1 VAVHRISKGLDI
13 PLAGE
18 PQQTI
23 EPARPVARVALC
35 GADYHGMRPTLLV
48 KEGDRVLRGQP
59 LFEDK
64 KNPGVLY
71 TAPAAGTVAAVNRGE
86 MRVFQSLVIDV
97 ADDDG
102 PDAQLAFSQYQP
114 RPVASLDAASVK
126 ALLVESGMWT
136 ALRAR
141 PFSRVPAPDS
151 SPHSIF
157 VTAIDT
163 RPHAPRVPVVLAGRD
178 ADFAAGLAALAKL
191 GARIFLCR
199 ATGSALP
206 GETTAGVQVEEFAG
220 PHPAGTVG
228 LHIHLLD
235 SVHEHK
241 TVWHIGYQDV
251 AAIGHLFLTGRLDVD
266 RVIALAGPGVARP
279 RLLRTRLGAS
289 TDNLTRGELKP
300 GDLRIITGSVL
311 EGRTAPGAIHGYLG
325 RYDQQLSVLVE
336 GRERELFGWIV
347 LGREKFS
354 ISHVVLGALAGD
366 RKLALTTSANGS
378 PRPMVPTGA
387 YERVMPMDILAT
399 FLLRALLTDDVERA
413 EALGVLELDEEDLAL
428 CTFVCAGK
436 FEYGPLLRKMLAHI
450 EKEHA

>member
-23 EPARPVARVALC
+23 EPAPPVARVALC

-71 TAPAAGTVAAVNRGE
+71 TAPATGTIAAINRGE
-86 MRVFQSLVIDV
+86 MRAFQSLVIDI
-97 ADDDG
+97 AADDG
-102 PDAQLAFSQYQP
+102 PDAQLAFSQYRA

-151 SPHSIF
+151 TPHSIF

-163 RPHAPRVPVVLAGRD
+163 RPHAPRIPVVLAGRD

-191 GARIFLCR
+191 GARVFLCR
-199 ATGSALP
+199 AAGSALP
-206 GETTAGVQVEEFAG
+206 GEATAGVQVEEFTG

-235 SVHEHK
+235 AVHEHK
-241 TVWHIGYQDV
+241 AVWHVGYQDV
-251 AAIGHLFLTGRLDVD
+251 AAIGHLFLTGKLDVD
-266 RVIALAGPGVARP
+266 RVVALAGPGVARP

-289 TDNLTRGELKP
+289 TEDLTRGELKP
-300 GDLRIITGSVL
+300 GDLRVITGSVL
-311 EGRTAPGAIHGYLG
+311 EGRTAPGAVHGYLG
-325 RYDQQLSVLVE
+325 RYDQQVSVLAE
-336 GRERELFGWIV
+336 GRGRELFGWIV

-354 ISHVVLGALAGD
+354 VMHVVLGALAGD

-378 PRPMVPTGA
+378 ARPMVPTGA

>member
-1 VAVHRISKGLDI
+1 MAVHRISKGLDI

-71 TAPAAGTVAAVNRGE
+71 TAPAAGTVAAVNRGD
-86 MRVFQSLVIDV
+86 MRVFQSLVIDI

-102 PDAQLAFSQYQP
+102 PDAQIAFSRYQP
-114 RPVASLDAASVK
+114 RPVASLDAASVR

-136 ALRAR
+136 ALRTR

-151 SPHSIF
+151 SPQSIF

-178 ADFAAGLAALAKL
+178 TDFAAGLAALATL

-199 ATGSALP
+199 AAGSALP

-220 PHPAGTVG
+220 PHPAGTAG

-251 AAIGHLFLTGRLDVD
+251 AAIGHLFITGKLDVD
-266 RVIALAGPGVARP
+266 RVVALAGPGVARP

-289 TDNLTRGELKP
+289 TDDLTRGELKP
-300 GDLRIITGSVL
+300 GDLRTITGSVL

-325 RYDQQLSVLVE
+325 RYDQQVSVLME

-354 ISHVVLGALAGD
+354 VAHVVLGALAGD